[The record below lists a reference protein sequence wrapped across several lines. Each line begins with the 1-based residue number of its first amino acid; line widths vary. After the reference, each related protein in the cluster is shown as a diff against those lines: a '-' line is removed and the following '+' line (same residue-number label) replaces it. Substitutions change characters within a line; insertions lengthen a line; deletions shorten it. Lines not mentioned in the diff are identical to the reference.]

1 MRYQL
6 LTYTLQFFVFGQFL
20 ESLNSGDEKP
30 FGNITA
36 VTTGPA
42 PQPLPTSS
50 IPQRYSNLIVLVR
63 TLMFYLISY

>member
-6 LTYTLQFFVFGQFL
+6 LTYTLQFFVFSIFL

-36 VTTGPA
+36 AVTTGPA
-42 PQPLPTSS
+42 PQPLPTS
-50 IPQRYSNLIVLVR
+50 IPQDIQ
-63 TLMFYLISY
+63 I